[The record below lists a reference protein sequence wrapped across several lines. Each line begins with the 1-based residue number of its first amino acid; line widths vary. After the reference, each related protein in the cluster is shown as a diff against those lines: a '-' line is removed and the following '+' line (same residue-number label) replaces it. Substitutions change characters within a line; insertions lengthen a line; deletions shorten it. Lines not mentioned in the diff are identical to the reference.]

1 TYFEEI
7 YSSGGKPNMIILGGS
22 AVVPDETINIA
33 QDLLTGRTQGTTIY
47 GIEDLY
53 VEIFQGKEYSLPRT
67 VEARLYNSEKVTLP
81 VKWNS
86 SSVDNKA
93 LGLQVFEGVVKGYDK
108 PIKLNL
114 LVNDNPL
121 ISEYTTYFNLQDV
134 NRTEN
139 IRLAAKAID
148 GKVLEPGEVFS
159 FNETVG
165 RRTTEAGYKQAII
178 IEGRT
183 FVLGLGGGICQVSST
198 LYNAVDLA
206 QFEIIERHHHSLRIN
221 YVPPGKDAAVYYGVL
236 DFRFRN
242 NTKESLI
249 LRTSVKDNALTMK
262 ILRK

>member
-1 TYFEEI
+1 MI
-7 YSSGGKPNMIILGGS
+7 VLGGK
-22 AVVPDETINIA
+22 AVVSDATVKVA
-33 QDLLTGRTQGTTIY
+33 QELLTGKAQGTDIY
-47 GIEDLY
+47 GVDDLY
-53 VEIFQGKEYSLPRT
+53 VEIFRGNSYSLPST
-67 VEARLYNSEKVTLP
+67 VTGRLYNSEKITLP
-81 VKWNS
+81 VTWKPS
-86 SSVDNKA
+86 FVDNNVV
-93 LGLQVFEGVVKGYDK
+93 GLQVFEGVVEGYNK

-114 LVNDNPL
+114 LVKEQPL
-121 ISEYTTYFNLQDV
+121 ISEYTTYFNAQDV

-148 GKVLEPGEVFS
+148 GKVLGPGEVFS

-165 RRTTEAGYKQAII
+165 QRTEEAGYKQAII
-178 IEGRT
+178 IQGRT

-206 QFEIIERHHHSLRIN
+206 QLEILERHHHSLRVD

-242 NTKESLI
+242 NTKENLVI
-249 LRTSVKDNALTMK
+249 RTSVVDNAVTMK